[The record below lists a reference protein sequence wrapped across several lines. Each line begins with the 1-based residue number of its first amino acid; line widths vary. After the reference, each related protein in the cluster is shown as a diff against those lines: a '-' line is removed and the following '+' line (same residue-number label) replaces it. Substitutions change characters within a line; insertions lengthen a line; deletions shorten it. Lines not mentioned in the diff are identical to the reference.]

1 LVHLSW
7 AFSIFHSRSKSF
19 CTRKKTGQ
27 DGFQR
32 FLAFSGFRLAF
43 SRFLVHFVVHGPHSS
58 AQDPKLARGRSS
70 GVKGKKGGREREKRK
85 GEIKNGKWSDPSGV
99 KEIMKLTGK

>member
-1 LVHLSW
+1 MKMVLSHK
-7 AFSIFHSRSKSF
+7 IRH
-19 CTRKKTGQ
+19 
-27 DGFQR
+27 
-32 FLAFSGFRLAF
+32 FLYF
-43 SRFLVHFVVHGPHSS
+43 
-58 AQDPKLARGRSS
+58 LARGRSS

>member
-1 LVHLSW
+1 MATIEGKVF
-7 AFSIFHSRSKSF
+7 FS
-19 CTRKKTGQ
+19 
-27 DGFQR
+27 
-32 FLAFSGFRLAF
+32 
-43 SRFLVHFVVHGPHSS
+43 
-58 AQDPKLARGRSS
+58 ARGRSS